1 MGAVRMQK
9 DENAPRLCMGCARLP
24 MARIVVSA
32 VVCQLGRHGD
42 APVDGMVLTSTCE
55 AHYTQEGDP
64 GCNHELVV
72 HVTSST
78 T

>member
-32 VVCQLGRHGD
+32 VVCQPGRRGD
-42 APVDGMVLTSTCE
+42 APVGIVPTSTRE

-64 GCNHELVV
+64 GGNCGLAVD
-72 HVTSST
+72 VTSST
-78 T
+78 S